1 MSVSRDS
8 TSGSPRGALNSRPAR
23 RSNSSR
29 TISPAERLYLSPLAE
44 EARTHLPASLRRDV
58 NAALRLIKA
67 DPDWIPGIRHIAPG
81 GTRHEGL
88 MVDVSVSGVAI
99 VYQVHVKVRAVE
111 IVDISRI
118 LL

>member
-1 MSVSRDS
+1 M
-8 TSGSPRGALNSRPAR
+8 GSLAR
-23 RSNSSR
+23 RASAR
-29 TISPAERLYLSPLAE
+29 MPAGR
-44 EARTHLPASLRRDV
+44 SLESLHREPEVLGVRV
-58 NAALRLIKA
+58 PVLRLIKA

-88 MVDVSVSGVAI
+88 MVDVSINGVAI

>member
-1 MSVSRDS
+1 VRHRLGAVRAYPESL
-8 TSGSPRGALNSRPAR
+8 TSSQARAL
-23 RSNSSR
+23 
-29 TISPAERLYLSPLAE
+29 
-44 EARTHLPASLRRDV
+44 ASD
-58 NAALRLIKA
+58 
-67 DPDWIPGIRHIAPG
+67 DGF
-81 GTRHEGL
+81 